1 MSEQQAEQQKFD
13 VVFSGSI
20 ADGFVLAAVK
30 EKAAQIFK
38 MDDQKIAGLF
48 QNKPLALK
56 KNIDENAANKYQ
68 KVLTQIG
75 MVVSV
80 VPHEAALNTSSPS
93 AVVGRQSSY
102 PPSVSS
108 VSSEHKE
115 KALTKNDTS
124 RSQAFD
130 SSKHWTL
137 EAAGA
142 RLTNASSVNV
152 TQPQDITAPDYTL
165 RSQPC
170 NILASEEMLPTASA
184 PVLPDL
190 ARITMRDVG
199 EDLLSDSEKPVIV
212 AVDVR
217 VNDLSMREVGSE
229 LLSDDEKQVF
239 VEKPV
244 NMSRI
249 QLIE

>member
-1 MSEQQAEQQKFD
+1 MFEQQAEQQKFD

-80 VPHEAALNTSSPS
+80 VPHEAALNTLSPS
-93 AVVGRQSSY
+93 AVVGRQSSH
-102 PPSVSS
+102 PSS

-137 EAAGA
+137 EAVGA
-142 RLTNASSVNV
+142 RLTDASSVNV
-152 TQPQDITAPDYTL
+152 TQPQDITVPDYTL

-212 AVDVR
+212 AADVR

-244 NMSRI
+244 NTSRI

>member
-93 AVVGRQSSY
+93 AVVGRQSSH
-102 PPSVSS
+102 PSS
-108 VSSEHKE
+108 VSSGHKE
-115 KALTKNDTS
+115 KTLTKNDTS

-137 EAAGA
+137 EEVGA
-142 RLTNASSVNV
+142 RLTDASSVNV
-152 TQPQDITAPDYTL
+152 TQPQDITVPDYTL

-244 NMSRI
+244 NTSRI